1 MRRLILCQSEEV
13 ASRQGMS
20 LVCCCELT
28 LKDTA
33 RVLGF
38 LTGSRHSS
46 VWCFYENWT
55 KIYLAY
61 LASESLRALQMS
73 MFD

>member
-1 MRRLILCQSEEV
+1 MRRLIPCQSEEV
-13 ASRQGMS
+13 GPRQRIS

-33 RVLGF
+33 RVLDL
-38 LTGSRHSS
+38 LTDSRHFA
-46 VWCFYENWT
+46 WCFDENCT
-55 KIYLAY
+55 KTYLEY

-73 MFD
+73 MSD